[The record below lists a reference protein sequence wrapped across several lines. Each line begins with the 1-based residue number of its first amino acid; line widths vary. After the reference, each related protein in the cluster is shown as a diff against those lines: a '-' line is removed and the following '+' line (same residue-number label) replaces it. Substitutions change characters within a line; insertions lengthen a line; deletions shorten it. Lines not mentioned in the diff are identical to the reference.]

1 MRFMTFTLIT
11 LLGSGLVFPY
21 SPVFAEQGLYQSL
34 EEKIAQQEYK
44 QITSVLVQKD
54 GNLLYEQYFNNG
66 SSELLN
72 DVRSASKSITAILF
86 GMALEDGYFK
96 SVEDR
101 VLPIFKHKQPIAD
114 LFAAKKSMTFD
125 QLLAMTSPLECNDF
139 ERASAGNEEKM
150 YLRKDWERFILDLP
164 EAGTPPWEAKSED
177 RPYGRT
183 FRYCTGGVFMLGAAI
198 EYASDTTLTAY
209 ADKKLFKP
217 LDISHKRWQFSPMGI
232 AQGGGGLGLRSRDL
246 IKIGQLMLNGGRY
259 GQQQLLSKAWVEAM
273 FKPRSVAMADMNI
286 DYGYLWWINH
296 FEINGKDITAY
307 AASGNGGNY
316 VFVVPQLNL
325 TAVITAQ
332 AYNTP
337 YMHPQAREIMTDHI
351 LAKYVK

>member
-1 MRFMTFTLIT
+1 MRTIVFTIMGLWA
-11 LLGSGLVFPY
+11 LSGEANSYQELEKKVA
-21 SPVFAEQGLYQSL
+21 AE
-34 EEKIAQQEYK
+34 EFK

-54 GNLLYEQYFNNG
+54 GNLLYERYFNNG

-86 GMALEDGYFK
+86 GMALDSGHFK

-101 VLPIFKHKQPIAD
+101 VLPVFKHKQPIAD
-114 LFAAKKSMTFD
+114 VFPAKKNMTFD
-125 QLLAMTSPLECNDF
+125 QLLAMTGPLECNDF
-139 ERASAGNEEKM
+139 EGASAGNEEKM

-164 EAGTPPWEAKSED
+164 EAGTPPWEAKPED

-198 EYASDTTLTAY
+198 EYASNTTLTAF
-209 ADKKLFKP
+209 AEKKLFKP
-217 LDISHKRWQFSPMGI
+217 LGIEQKRWQFSPMGI

-246 IKIGQLMLNGGRY
+246 IKIGQLMLDGGRHD
-259 GQQQLLSKAWVEAM
+259 GQQLLSKAWVDTM
-273 FKPRSVAMADMNI
+273 FKPRSVALADLNVE
-286 DYGYLWWINH
+286 YGYLWWINH
-296 FEINGKDITAY
+296 FEVNGKKITAY
-307 AASGNGGNY
+307 SASGNGGNY
-316 VFVVPQLNL
+316 VFVVPELKL

-337 YMHPQAREIMTDHI
+337 YMHPQSRQIMTDHI